1 MADMVPEDTRTQVY
15 RGAPWGQREV
25 WEKMLPQAQQLFLSI
40 PGSQLLPEPQVDG
53 AITPPLV
60 HALVLISTQT
70 SLLAVRNAFLV
81 FPSHFILHLFFCT
94 FSHVMVTYYTTI
106 SLLPLYKMPSTL

>member
-1 MADMVPEDTRTQVY
+1 MADKVPEDTRTQVY

-53 AITPPLV
+53 VITPPLV

-70 SLLAVRNAFLV
+70 SLLAVRNAVLV

-94 FSHVMVTYYTTI
+94 FSHVM
-106 SLLPLYKMPSTL
+106 